1 MRRVLEDVEGGHR
14 GIAEA
19 MHEHGFDFAFDE
31 VKGDEDAGESLKAR
45 RLLRSILIDRG
56 PEEVEQRVYEER
68 TGILDYEDRSPGD
81 LWT

>member
-1 MRRVLEDVEGGHR
+1 MRGVLEDIECGHR

-19 MHEHGFDFAFDE
+19 MHEDGFEFAFDE
-31 VKGDEDAGESLKAR
+31 VEGDEDAGESLEAR
-45 RLLRSILIDRG
+45 RLLRSVLIDRG

-68 TGILDYEDRSPGD
+68 AGILDYEDRSPGD